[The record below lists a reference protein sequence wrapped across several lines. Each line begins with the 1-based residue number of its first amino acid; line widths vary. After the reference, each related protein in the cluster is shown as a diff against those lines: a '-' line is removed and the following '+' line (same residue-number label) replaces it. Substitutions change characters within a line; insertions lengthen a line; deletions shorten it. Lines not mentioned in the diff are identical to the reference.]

1 MREALEV
8 TYISGDV
15 VQVTAYYPDYV
26 KFEEVFDRNPIVVT
40 FEAFR
45 LTNQG
50 FLAFAA
56 LVREGKVPQTE
67 ANRATFDEW
76 IKTVENVRIMDEVEV
91 DHVPLESDQPTGSSP
106 DSQ

>member
-26 KFEEVFDRNPIVVT
+26 VFEEVFDRNPIVVT

-56 LVREGKVPQTE
+56 LVREGKTDYTE
-67 ANRATFDEW
+67 ATKANFDSW

-91 DHVPLESDQPTGSSP
+91 EHIPLESDQPTGSLP

>member
-26 KFEEVFDRNPIVVT
+26 KFEERFDRNPIVVT
-40 FEAFR
+40 FDAFR

-50 FLAFAA
+50 FLAWAA
-56 LVREGKVPQTE
+56 LTREERVSAPWE
-67 ANRATFDEW
+67 EW
-76 IKTVENVRIMDEVEV
+76 VNTVENVRIMDEV
-91 DHVPLESDQPTGSSP
+91 DTDLVPLEKDQPIGSLP

>member
-26 KFEEVFDRNPIVVT
+26 QFEEVFDRNPIVVT

-56 LVREGKVPQTE
+56 LTREGKTDYTE
-67 ANRATFDEW
+67 ASKANFDLW
-76 IKTVENVRIMDEVEV
+76 IKTVENVRIMDEVDT
-91 DHVPLESDQPTGSSP
+91 DHVPLESDQPTGSLP